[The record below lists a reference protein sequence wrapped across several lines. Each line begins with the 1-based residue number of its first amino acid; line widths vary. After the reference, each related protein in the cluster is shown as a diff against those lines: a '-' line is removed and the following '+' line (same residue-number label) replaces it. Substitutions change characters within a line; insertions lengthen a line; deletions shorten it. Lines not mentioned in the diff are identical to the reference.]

1 MKTPDASYFNI
12 GPRLTITFA
21 VLLALILG
29 GNALLLWQ
37 FHIARLETDRLTVV
51 NQQVIS
57 VLRLQEN
64 LVYAHERLDQLAKT
78 RDAHRLLTE
87 AEPLR
92 KALLDQTQNTRNALT
107 LLPSEARM
115 DPAFLPTL
123 DAIEITLPSQL
134 EAVTALAASGDWEAV
149 RLRLD
154 NEFQPLETQTAA
166 LVANIDHEVSG
177 ERRQALANMK
187 DAQLKIVFLVPATA
201 ISTFFMAAFLGWAI
215 TRRIVELR
223 LEERL
228 NERTRIARELHDTLL
243 QGFISASLHLHI
255 AMEKLPEESPAKP
268 LLVRALQ
275 VTEQVIE
282 EGRNTVRGF
291 RSTDTHS
298 LDLGRA
304 FTRVPQEL
312 DFERQVDF
320 RVIVQG
326 DPQAVH
332 PVIRDEVYSIGR
344 EAMVNA
350 FRHSK
355 AATIEV
361 ELQYSSSQLRVL
373 VSDNGCGIDNQVLEA
388 GRDGHWGL
396 SGMRERARRIGATLK
411 VSSRHGAGTQVELRV
426 PGDIAFVSSK
436 LAPKRVVERPIVS
449 NQPMP
454 KPPTR

>member
-1 MKTPDASYFNI
+1 MKTPDASYFNT
-12 GPRLTITFA
+12 GPRLTLTFA

-37 FHIARLETDRLTVV
+37 FHTARLETDRLTAV

-57 VLRLQEN
+57 VLRLQES

-92 KALLDQTQNTRNALT
+92 KALLDQTQNTRDALT

-154 NEFQPLETQTAA
+154 NEFEPLETQTAA

-187 DAQLKIVFLVPATA
+187 DEQLKILFLVPALA
-201 ISTFFMAAFLGWAI
+201 ITTFFMAAFLGWAI

-228 NERTRIARELHDTLL
+228 TERTRIARELHDTLL

-255 AMEKLPEESPAKP
+255 AMDKLPEESPAKP

-291 RSTDTHS
+291 RSPDTES

-304 FTRVPQEL
+304 FTRVPHEL

-320 RVIVQG
+320 RVIVEG
-326 DPQAVH
+326 DPQALH

-350 FRHSK
+350 FRHSS

-373 VSDNGCGIDNQVLEA
+373 VSDDGCGIDNRVLET

-396 SGMRERARRIGATLK
+396 SGMRERARRIGATFK
-411 VSSRHGAGTQVELRV
+411 VFSRHGAGTQVELRV
-426 PGDIAFVSSK
+426 PGDIAFVAAKPS
-436 LAPKRVVERPIVS
+436 PKRFAEQPIVS
-449 NQPMP
+449 NEPFP
-454 KPPTR
+454 KPPIS